1 MQDWTAATRGKIQK
15 SEILLRRG
23 GDFLTGGGN
32 LRSDFDNS
40 NLLQSYK
47 QLWTTFCKYWTSII
61 IKISMSVYKEYKMKI
76 KMVLEQWLQL
86 KTIFGG
92 YNMKIVI

>member
-1 MQDWTAATRGKIQK
+1 MQDGTAATRGKIQK
-15 SEILLRRG
+15 SEILLQRG

-47 QLWTTFCKYWTSII
+47 QL
-61 IKISMSVYKEYKMKI
+61 
-76 KMVLEQWLQL
+76 
-86 KTIFGG
+86 
-92 YNMKIVI
+92 